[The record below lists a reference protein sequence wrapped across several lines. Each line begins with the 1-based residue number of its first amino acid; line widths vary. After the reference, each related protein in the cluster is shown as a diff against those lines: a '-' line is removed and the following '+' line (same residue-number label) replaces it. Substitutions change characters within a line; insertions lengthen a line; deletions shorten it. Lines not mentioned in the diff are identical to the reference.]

1 MAVVRLGG
9 RLRAG
14 EVRVVSHGSRLGLFR
29 QKCLQACVA
38 GLIERKRHLSSRSVA
53 CWNDDRSGCCGTLR
67 ERRNFTVVQSALRLH
82 GLFVWV
88 YESASREALVRGDLR
103 GRWALGA
110 AGGVSAGA
118 VVWMKRE
125 QHLVELVALEG
136 ECRELRQARDGR
148 RDGALCLFSLYCFS
162 CSFEFR
168 ILSSSSR

>member
-67 ERRNFTVVQSALRLH
+67 ERRNFSVVQSALRLH

-88 YESASREALVRGDLR
+88 YESASREALVRGELR

-110 AGGVSAGA
+110 AGGASAGA

-136 ECRELRQARDGR
+136 ADLDVQSWTVSGECAPWFRYVI
-148 RDGALCLFSLYCFS
+148 GAPKKGVAKPKATF
-162 CSFEFR
+162 
-168 ILSSSSR
+168 